1 MIDGQLLYA
10 PNQYTKKCYS
20 GTDFQ
25 MYSFLNLLYICQ
37 LQATPHLRAV
47 IGLIC
52 LTQLHRLYRYQ
63 FPMSSLVCVLRNALC
78 FNAWWVAWGLS

>member
-10 PNQYTKKCYS
+10 PNQYTEKCYS

-37 LQATPHLRAV
+37 LQAYPTPSHTTFETCDWAHMPY
-47 IGLIC
+47 
-52 LTQLHRLYRYQ
+52 T
-63 FPMSSLVCVLRNALC
+63 
-78 FNAWWVAWGLS
+78 VA